1 MILHKSIF
9 TFLLTVTFL
18 SVSLFAQEKL
28 TLTIERSVELALEQ
42 NPQLRIAEKELAKAK
57 AGVGEA
63 YSAILPQLDA
73 YANFQHNWEIQ
84 TSRIPNFIKP
94 MLDPLAGVI
103 PEIEQM
109 PDFVDI
115 AFGLENTLN
124 YGATVRQP
132 LFLGW
137 AGIAGIQAAKAAD
150 RAAEY
155 NLNMQEQNLIFQSAS
170 TFYACLLARE
180 LIEVREEA
188 LAEARA
194 NLEVVNKQYNVG
206 AASGFDR
213 MRAEVEVANL
223 EPELISARNDYQF
236 TLTTLRNILGLDRDT
251 KIEISGEFIYIED
264 DLRNL
269 NLTEIQDMALSDR
282 PEIKAIS
289 ERKKIAREGVVI
301 ARSNFLP
308 KLFFLTDYSYLAMKN
323 DLRFRQ
329 DDFSKG
335 FYSAINLQ
343 VPLFHGFRSRKQY
356 QKAKIDRKMMLDAE
370 KQLRDAII
378 AEVEIGYNK
387 FMEAKEKY
395 LSASKT
401 VEMATEALRLAN
413 LMYEEGANTQV
424 DVLSSRLALT
434 RARLSYVTS
443 LFEYQVARYQ
453 LRRAAGKL
461 EGVI

>member
-1 MILHKSIF
+1 
-9 TFLLTVTFL
+9 
-18 SVSLFAQEKL
+18 
-28 TLTIERSVELALEQ
+28 
-42 NPQLRIAEKELAKAK
+42 
-57 AGVGEA
+57 
-63 YSAILPQLDA
+63 
-73 YANFQHNWEIQ
+73 
-84 TSRIPNFIKP
+84 
-94 MLDPLAGVI
+94 
-103 PEIEQM
+103 
-109 PDFVDI
+109 
-115 AFGLENTLN
+115 
-124 YGATVRQP
+124 
-132 LFLGW
+132 
-137 AGIAGIQAAKAAD
+137 
-150 RAAEY
+150 
-155 NLNMQEQNLIFQSAS
+155 
-170 TFYACLLARE
+170 
-180 LIEVREEA
+180 
-188 LAEARA
+188 
-194 NLEVVNKQYNVG
+194 
-206 AASGFDR
+206 
-213 MRAEVEVANL
+213 
-223 EPELISARNDYQF
+223 
-236 TLTTLRNILGLDRDT
+236 
-251 KIEISGEFIYIED
+251 
-264 DLRNL
+264 
-269 NLTEIQDMALSDR
+269 MALSDR

-356 QKAKIDRKMMLDAE
+356 QKAKIDQKMMLDAE

-413 LMYEEGANTQV
+413 LMYQEGANTQV

-434 RARLSYVTS
+434 RARLSYATS